1 MYGVALE
8 IPQQALVLLTA
19 LLASVGAAGIPM
31 AGLVMLVVVLQAVGL
46 PLEGIGTI
54 IAVDRVLDMMRTAT
68 NVWSDLV
75 GTAVVNRLE
84 GSAS

>member
-1 MYGVALE
+1 M
-8 IPQQALVLLTA
+8 
-19 LLASVGAAGIPM
+19 
-31 AGLVMLVVVLQAVGL
+31 

-75 GTAVVNRLE
+75 GPAVVNRFE
-84 GSAS
+84 GTP

>member
-1 MYGVALE
+1 
-8 IPQQALVLLTA
+8 
-19 LLASVGAAGIPM
+19 M
-31 AGLVMLVVVLQAVGL
+31 AGLVMLIVVLQAVGL

-75 GTAVVNRLE
+75 GTAVVNRFE
-84 GSAS
+84 GSD

>member
-1 MYGVALE
+1 
-8 IPQQALVLLTA
+8 
-19 LLASVGAAGIPM
+19 
-31 AGLVMLVVVLQAVGL
+31 VGL

-75 GTAVVNRLE
+75 GTAVVNRFE
-84 GSAS
+84 GSD